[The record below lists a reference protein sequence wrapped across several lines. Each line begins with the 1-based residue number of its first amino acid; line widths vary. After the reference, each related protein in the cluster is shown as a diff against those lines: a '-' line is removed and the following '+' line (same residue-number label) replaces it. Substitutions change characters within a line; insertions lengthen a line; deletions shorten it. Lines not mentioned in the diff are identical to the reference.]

1 MNIYNTFLL
10 ILNLVLL
17 VRLVT
22 GSGL

>member
-17 VRLVT
+17 VVVLLVKD
-22 GSGL
+22 